1 MENHRHTR
9 TCRAAVAVAAAFWAI
24 VAGNVRA
31 DESLEYGPA
40 PDDQVESTTVAAPIG
55 PADPGMLERA
65 EVDLEYLTTVEQD
78 TVVRDSDL
86 SQPDFLYGPPEA
98 LAPPMDP
105 CLQFNVEYESWLDKS
120 QMGLYQSVCGAT
132 AWFDG
137 FFGDK
142 RFDQSSGETFGRISL
157 GEFWDELDGF
167 DTSLRFRA
175 RFALPALKEG
185 ASLLIGRGDEDNLI
199 SERNTSSAEQLARQS
214 TDRTDDATAVGLGY
228 RALENLKR
236 QLDFSVGAR
245 LNSGLVGLARIRYR
259 QSWQLNENN
268 LLQLLPLVYWRS
280 DEGLGSTMRVDLDHT
295 INRSFLLRWSNFAN
309 ISENKDVDLVQD
321 DDPETPDYV
330 IDGVKWGSTI
340 YLFQALSEKRGLT
353 YSAFVSG
360 NSDSQV
366 AYQNAG
372 FDIRYRRRIL
382 REWLFIEYIGSVNWP
397 RDYVTV
403 DRERNFGAGVR
414 LEAYFGPAP
423 EAWMR

>member
-1 MENHRHTR
+1 M
-9 TCRAAVAVAAAFWAI
+9 I
-24 VAGNVRA
+24 VAGVVHA
-31 DESLEYGPA
+31 DELPEYVPVS
-40 PDDQVESTTVAAPIG
+40 DDRTDLMTVATPFG
-55 PADPGMLERA
+55 PADPGVRERA
-65 EVDLEYLTTVEQD
+65 EAELQYQTTVQQD
-78 TVVRDSDL
+78 TPVSDADPGQL
-86 SQPDFLYGPPEA
+86 DFSRGPPEA

-105 CLQFNVEYESWLDKS
+105 CQQFNVDYESWLDKS
-120 QMGLYQSVCGAT
+120 QMGLYKSVCGAT

-137 FFGDK
+137 FFGDR

-199 SERNTSSAEQLARQS
+199 SERNNTSAEQLARQS
-214 TDRTDDATAVGLGY
+214 GEGTSDSTAVGLGY
-228 RALENLKR
+228 RALESLKR

-245 LNSGLVGLARIRYR
+245 LNSGLVGLARIKYR
-259 QSWQLNENN
+259 RSWQLSERN

-280 DEGLGSTMRVDLDHT
+280 DEGLGATMRFDLDHT
-295 INRSFLLRWSNFAN
+295 ISRSMLLRWSNFAN
-309 ISENKDVDLVQD
+309 ISENKDVDLVRD
-321 DDPETPDYV
+321 ADPETPDYL
-330 IDGVKWGSTI
+330 IDGLKWGSSI
-340 YLFQALSEKRGLT
+340 YLFQALSAKRGIT

-360 NSDSQV
+360 NSDSKV
-366 AYQNAG
+366 DYQNAG

-403 DRERNFGAGVR
+403 ERERNLGAGVR

-423 EAWMR
+423 EAWMQ